1 MKTSYKLF
9 AVFAVLLLA
18 GGGCLGGGQTDN
30 TNTDSNG
37 ETETAVS
44 NDGTFT
50 GSLAAA
56 LQLGQS
62 MKCTWSSSEGDG
74 VTYIKDEKVRSE
86 ITADGQQSY
95 VIGDGDCTY
104 IWEEGQPEGFEFCTP
119 ADSMEGA
126 DDAEFVDFDTPS
138 SSSSGMTN
146 DADAVP
152 DDVDINCSVTNVSD
166 AMFEPPS
173 DVNFSN
179 PFADLEALMTF

>member
-18 GGGCLGGGQTDN
+18 GGGCLGGGQT
-30 TNTDSNG
+30 
-37 ETETAVS
+37 ETTPTSSDDTAPTESVS
-44 NDGTFT
+44 DDGTFF

-62 MKCTWSSSEGDG
+62 MKCTWSSDEGDG

-86 ITADGQQSY
+86 ITADDHQSY

-104 IWEEGQPEGFEFCTP
+104 IWEDGQAEGFEFCTP

-126 DDAEFVDFDTPS
+126 EDAEAMDFDSP
-138 SSSSGMTN
+138 SSGMTN

-152 DDVDINCSVTNVSD
+152 DDVDINCNVTNVSD

-179 PFADLEALMTF
+179 PFADLEALMQF

>member
-18 GGGCLGGGQTDN
+18 GGGCLSGGQTDN
-30 TNTDSNG
+30 TGTDSNG
-37 ETETAVS
+37 EVDTTVS
-44 NDGTFT
+44 TNGTFT

-62 MKCTWSSSEGDG
+62 MKCTWSSDEGDG
-74 VTYIKDEKVRSE
+74 VTYIKQDKVRSE
-86 ITADGQQSY
+86 ISADDHQSY

-104 IWEEGQPEGFEFCTP
+104 IWEDGQAEGFEFCTP

-126 DDAEFVDFDTPS
+126 EDAEAMDFDSP
-138 SSSSGMTN
+138 SSGMTN

-152 DDVDINCSVTNVSD
+152 DDVDINCNVTSVSD

-173 DVNFSN
+173 EVNFSN
-179 PFADLEALMTF
+179 PFADLEALMQF